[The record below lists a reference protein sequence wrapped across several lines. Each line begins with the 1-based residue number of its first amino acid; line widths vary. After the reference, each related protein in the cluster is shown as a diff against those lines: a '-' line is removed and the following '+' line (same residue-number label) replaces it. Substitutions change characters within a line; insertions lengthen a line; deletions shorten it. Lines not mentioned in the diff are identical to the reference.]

1 MSLPETTESP
11 NRLLAPDS
19 ANVDTLHSLP
29 LFHFFLWESAPPYGR
44 ELELERAMSDSDLS
58 DDDDDLFADFDKAEC
73 DQVNVSANLIDDI
86 GEDNVAQKSK
96 DATDGKTLDWIAP
109 AVHGLKNSLTVTQAS
124 SGQHWY
130 RDDDFKNLPDTN
142 RSTKVDWVNMPS
154 RGDVATG
161 SAPPASSAASSST
174 PANTTAFMQQQ
185 PSPKMATTDMMTPGG
200 GQPFA
205 GGTVTAAQAA
215 PFAAAPPAAQQAP
228 AAPAQF
234 SFGSAL
240 LSFGN
245 DGRVVW

>member
-1 MSLPETTESP
+1 
-11 NRLLAPDS
+11 
-19 ANVDTLHSLP
+19 
-29 LFHFFLWESAPPYGR
+29 
-44 ELELERAMSDSDLS
+44 MSDSDLS
-58 DDDDDLFADFDKAEC
+58 DDDDDLFADFDNAEC

-96 DATDGKTLDWIAP
+96 DATEGKTLDWVAP
-109 AVHGLKNSLTVTQAS
+109 AVHGLKNSLAVTQAS
-124 SGQHWY
+124 TGKHWY

-142 RSTKVDWVNMPS
+142 RATKVDWANMPP

-185 PSPKMATTDMMTPGG
+185 PSPKMATTDKMTPGG
-200 GQPFA
+200 VQPIA
-205 GGTVTAAQAA
+205 GGTVTAAPAA
-215 PFAAAPPAAQQAP
+215 PSFAAAPPAAQQAP

-245 DGRVVW
+245 DGRVMW